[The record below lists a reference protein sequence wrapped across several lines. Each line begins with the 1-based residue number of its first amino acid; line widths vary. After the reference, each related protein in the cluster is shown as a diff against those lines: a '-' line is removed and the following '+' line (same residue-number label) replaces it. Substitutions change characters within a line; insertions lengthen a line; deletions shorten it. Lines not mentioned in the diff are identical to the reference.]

1 MFETYSKRGNVFG
14 GKSTIRDVALQGKFV
29 YFQKSQMRKSLLGN
43 LRIQKFIENENR
55 RIVLYFIFAFHL
67 DLKHKLII

>member
-29 YFQKSQMRKSLLGN
+29 YFQMRKSLLGN
-43 LRIQKFIENENR
+43 LRIQKFIEKENR
-55 RIVLYFIFAFHL
+55 RIV
-67 DLKHKLII
+67 

>member
-29 YFQKSQMRKSLLGN
+29 YFQMRKSLLGN

-55 RIVLYFIFAFHL
+55 RIVLYFIFAFHS
-67 DLKHKLII
+67 DFKHKLII

>member
-29 YFQKSQMRKSLLGN
+29 YFQMRKSLLGN

-55 RIVLYFIFAFHL
+55 RIVLYFIFAFYSN
-67 DLKHKLII
+67 LKHKLII

>member
-29 YFQKSQMRKSLLGN
+29 YFQMRKSLLGN

-55 RIVLYFIFAFHL
+55 RIVLYFIFAFHS

>member
-29 YFQKSQMRKSLLGN
+29 YFQMRKSLLGN

>member
-29 YFQKSQMRKSLLGN
+29 YFQKSQMRKCLLGN

-55 RIVLYFIFAFHL
+55 RIV
-67 DLKHKLII
+67 

>member
-29 YFQKSQMRKSLLGN
+29 YFQMRKSLLGN
-43 LRIQKFIENENR
+43 LRIQKFIEKENR
-55 RIVLYFIFAFHL
+55 RIVLYFIFAFHS

>member
-29 YFQKSQMRKSLLGN
+29 YFQMRKSLLGN

-55 RIVLYFIFAFHL
+55 RIVLYFIFAFYS